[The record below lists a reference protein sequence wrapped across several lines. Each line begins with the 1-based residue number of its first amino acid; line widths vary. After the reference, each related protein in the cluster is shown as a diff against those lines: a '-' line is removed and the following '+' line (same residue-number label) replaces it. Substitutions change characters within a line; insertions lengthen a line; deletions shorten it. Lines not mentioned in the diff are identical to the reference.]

1 MESALVCRSNDR
13 EKYVWHRRWD
23 GGSRN
28 QCRSAQWLYVWLSFP
43 ATFGRRISRSIF
55 EIADMLSRLR
65 LCDLFQPAPHAL
77 GLAKFVLGRLHRSLR
92 AALLN
97 GCLAR
102 LANRLSVEGLK
113 RLKFCSFI
121 RSRFNASTS

>member
-28 QCRSAQWLYVWLSFP
+28 QCRSAQWLYIWLSLA

-77 GLAKFVLGRLHRSLR
+77 GLAKFVLGRFHGSLR

-97 GCLAR
+97 GCLDR
-102 LANRLSVEGLK
+102 LANRLGVEGLK
-113 RLKFCSFI
+113 RFRFLL
-121 RSRFNASTS
+121 RLRFNTSTI